1 MQDIRLS
8 FVLPALAGLGLLG
21 ACQPDSGDDTTMAS
35 HPYQPEPYIKLEH
48 PEWTRSATIYQI
60 NTRQFT
66 KEGTFRAAESHLPRL
81 RALGIDILWL
91 MPINPIGEKFRKGTL
106 GSPYSI
112 RDYRSVNPELGTFA
126 DFRHFVDAAHALG
139 MYVII
144 DWVAAHSAWD
154 NPLVEQHPEWYE
166 RNWKGELTSPEFW
179 DWWDTVDFDY
189 DQPELRAYMIESM
202 KYWVREAGIDGFR
215 CDVVYNVPLDFWNQL
230 RPELDAI
237 KPVFMLAEW
246 EGRDIHAE
254 AFDASY
260 AFKQN
265 RDLQDIVQGRRE
277 NIGRLVEYYAW
288 HYGGYPRDAYKLT
301 HVTNHD
307 LNAWDGTQFELFG
320 EALEL
325 AIVLSVVNDGMPM
338 IYNGQEAGNEKQLA
352 FFDKDEIEWREHP
365 IGELYRRLFRL
376 KHDTT
381 ALWNGAA
388 GAPMVRVF
396 NSDLAHVFSFIREDE
411 NGGVFAVF
419 NISPEARSVTIADGP
434 AYGEFRDFF
443 SGELATVDQATR
455 LDLPPWGFRVFVRQP
470 IGANSKLRVGEPE

>member
-1 MQDIRLS
+1 VRYNRTKLLS
-8 FVLPALAGLGLLG
+8 LVTGVLGFVTGCANSPSPAAV
-21 ACQPDSGDDTTMAS
+21 AD
-35 HPYQPEPYIKLEH
+35 PYAPKPYIKLTH
-48 PEWTRSATIYQI
+48 PEWARSATIYQL

-66 KEGTFRAAESHLPRL
+66 AEGTFRAAEEHLPRL
-81 RALGIDILWL
+81 KELGIDIVWL
-91 MPINPIGEKFRKGTL
+91 MPINPIGEIKRKGQL

-112 RDYRSVNPELGTFA
+112 RDYYGVNPEFGTL
-126 DFRHFVDAAHALG
+126 DDLKRFVASAHELG
-139 MYVII
+139 MHVII

-154 NPLVEQHPEWYE
+154 NSLVAEHPEWYE

-189 DQPELRAYMIESM
+189 DQPGLRKYMIDAM
-202 KYWVREAGIDGFR
+202 KYWVQEADIDGFR
-215 CDVVYNVPLDFWNQL
+215 CDVVYNVPLDFWNQA
-230 RPELDAI
+230 RKELDAI

-265 RDLQDIVQGRRE
+265 RDLRDIVDGKRD

-288 HYGGYPRDAYKLT
+288 ITGGYPRDAYRLT

-307 LNAWDGTQFELFG
+307 LNAWEGTQFDLFG
-320 EALEL
+320 DALEL
-325 AIVLSVVNDGMPM
+325 AIVLSVVNDGIPM
-338 IYNGQEAGNEKQLA
+338 VYNGQEAGNDKMLK
-352 FFDKDEIEWREHP
+352 FFDKDEIVWREHP
-365 IGELYRRLFRL
+365 IGELYRKLFKL

-396 NSDLAHVFSFIREDE
+396 SNDLAHVFSFIREDS
-411 NGGVFAVF
+411 NGAVFSVF
-419 NISPEARSVTIADGP
+419 NISPEERTVKFLDGP
-434 AYGEFRDFF
+434 AIGEYRDFF
-443 SGELATVDQATR
+443 ADEAVRIDNDTELS
-455 LDLPPWGFRVFVRQP
+455 LPPWGFKVYV
-470 IGANSKLRVGEPE
+470 AH

>member
-1 MQDIRLS
+1 MTDQR
-8 FVLPALAGLGLLG
+8 
-21 ACQPDSGDDTTMAS
+21 
-35 HPYQPEPYIKLEH
+35 YQPEPYIKLEH
-48 PEWTRSATIYQI
+48 PEWSRSATIYQI

-66 KEGTFRAAESHLPRL
+66 PEGTFRAAEAHLPRL
-81 RALGIDILWL
+81 RALGIDIVWL

-112 RDYRSVNPELGTFA
+112 RDYRGVNPELGTLA
-126 DFRHFVDAAHALG
+126 DFRHFVDAAHDLG

-144 DWVAAHSAWD
+144 DWVAAHSSWD
-154 NPLVEQHPEWYE
+154 NPLVAAHPEWYE
-166 RNWKGELTSPEFW
+166 RDWQGELTSPEFW

-189 DQPELRAYMIESM
+189 DQPGLREYMIESM
-202 KYWVREAGIDGFR
+202 KYWVREADIDGFR

-230 RPELDAI
+230 RPELEAI

-260 AFKQN
+260 AFTQT
-265 RDLQDIVQGRRE
+265 RALQDIVQGKRE

-288 HYGGYPRDAYKLT
+288 HYGGYPRDAYRLT

-307 LNAWDGTQFELFG
+307 LNAWDGTQFELYG
-320 EALEL
+320 DALEL
-325 AIVLSVVNDGMPM
+325 AIVLSVVNDGIPM
-338 IYNGQEAGNEKQLA
+338 IYNGQEAGNEKRLA

-365 IGELYRRLFRL
+365 VGELYRKLFAL
-376 KHDTT
+376 KHEKS

-396 NSDLAHVFSFIREDE
+396 NSDLAHVFSFMRADE
-411 NGGVFAVF
+411 NGAVFAVF
-419 NISPEARSVTIADGP
+419 NISPEARTVTIMEGP
-434 AYGEFRDFF
+434 AYGDFEDFF
-443 SGELATVDQATR
+443 SGEPATIDRDTALT
-455 LDLPPWGFRVFVRQP
+455 LPPWGFKVFVR
-470 IGANSKLRVGEPE
+470 

>member
-1 MQDIRLS
+1 MKKNWSSACIALTL
-8 FVLPALAGLGLLG
+8 VLTTACGDGMKDTAARDPYAPQPYVKLA
-21 ACQPDSGDDTTMAS
+21 
-35 HPYQPEPYIKLEH
+35 H
-48 PEWTRSATIYQI
+48 PEWTKDATIYQI

-66 KEGTFRAAESHLPRL
+66 KEGTFRAAEAHLPRL
-81 RALGIDILWL
+81 KELGIDIIWL
-91 MPINPIGEKFRKGTL
+91 MPINPIGEKMRKGTL

-112 RDYRSVNPELGTFA
+112 RDYYGVNPEFGTLD
-126 DFRHFVDAAHALG
+126 DFKHFVAAAHALG
-139 MYVII
+139 MHVII

-179 DWWDTVDFDY
+179 DWWDTADFDY
-189 DQPELRAYMIESM
+189 DQPGLRKYMIEAM
-202 KYWVREAGIDGFR
+202 KYWVAEADIDGFR
-215 CDVVYNVPLDFWNQL
+215 CDVVFNVPLDFWNQL
-230 RPELDAI
+230 RRELDEI

-265 RDLQDIVQGRRE
+265 RDLRDIVDGKRE

-288 HYGGYPRDAYKLT
+288 HFGGYPRDAYRLT

-307 LNAWDGTQFELFG
+307 LNAWDGTQFDLFG
-320 EALEL
+320 DALEL
-325 AIVLSVVNDGMPM
+325 AIVLSVVNDGIPM
-338 IYNGQEAGNEKQLA
+338 IYNGQEAGNDKMLE

-365 IGELYRRLFRL
+365 VGELYRKLFKL
-376 KHDTT
+376 KHETT

-411 NGGVFAVF
+411 NGAVFAVF
-419 NISPEARSVTIADGP
+419 NISPDARTVTLDDSP
-434 AYGEFRDFF
+434 ANGDFTDFF
-443 SGELATVDQATR
+443 SGASVTFDKGSELALQ
-455 LDLPPWGFRVFVRQP
+455 PWDYRVYIR
-470 IGANSKLRVGEPE
+470 